1 MSDLIL
7 TKGQIEKII
16 DAIELGKEAM
26 YCQIEEDLSFLRRSI
41 VEYMGMPPK
50 NREYVNRYVVNLLD
64 ISMQTILAYKDE
76 VGAGFIEWNNSK
88 NFIRIMKSVTTSDT
102 LKLDNFW

>member
-1 MSDLIL
+1 MSDLIID
-7 TKGQIEKII
+7 KEQIEKLL

-26 YCQIEEDLSFLRRSI
+26 YRKIEEDLSFLRRSI
-41 VEYMGMPPK
+41 VEYMGMPPQ

-76 VGAGFIEWNNSK
+76 VGAGFMEWNNSK
-88 NFIRIMKSVTTSDT
+88 NFIRIMRSVTTGDT
-102 LKLDNFW
+102 IKLDNFW